1 LQISHTCRGGFGV
14 QSGRRPVVTN
24 VTNPT
29 ASVGHSIEFL
39 PMNITRIETVPAQI
53 AVRPEFMITS
63 SKGTH
68 RVSPYLLLRVE
79 TDEDITGEG
88 EATTMPRWSGETCW
102 SAKIAIDRILAP
114 ELIGADP
121 TDIAAIDRIM
131 DQNCSH
137 NWFAKSAIE
146 MACWDIKGKA
156 AGRPVFEL
164 LGGPR
169 RSLTIPSRFSM
180 AAYDPE
186 TAAKKAVERVAW
198 GFSTIK
204 IKVGTEPSQDI
215 ARVRAVRDAV
225 GPKIAIVI
233 DANCGWDADTAIH
246 CCRQLKSCDLALVE
260 QPTPDGDYEAM
271 AKLRRAIDVPVMADD
286 MCFDLVHA
294 QELIR
299 HEACDVIS
307 VYPGKNGGIRKSVQI
322 VEFAAMHGVACTI
335 GSNLEWDV
343 CTAAMAH
350 LCVGVENM
358 QVETYPG
365 DIIGPWYHTDR
376 IVREPLAIERAT
388 CTISDRPGLGVEV
401 DWDKARRFACPSPC

>member
-1 LQISHTCRGGFGV
+1 
-14 QSGRRPVVTN
+14 
-24 VTNPT
+24 
-29 ASVGHSIEFL
+29 
-39 PMNITRIETVPAQI
+39 MKITRIETVPAQI

-79 TDEDITGEG
+79 SDDSITGEG

-102 SAKIAIDRILAP
+102 TAKAIIDQVLGP

-121 TDIAAIDRIM
+121 TDIAAIDKIM
-131 DQNCSH
+131 DANCSR

-146 MACWDIKGKA
+146 MACWDIRGKA
-156 AGRPVFEL
+156 AGKPVFAL

-169 RSLTIPSRFSM
+169 RALTIPARFSM

-186 TAAKKAVERVAW
+186 TAAKKAVERVGW
-198 GFSTIK
+198 GFTTIK
-204 IKVGTEPSQDI
+204 IKVGTVPAADV
-215 ARVRAVRDAV
+215 ARVKAVRDAV

-233 DANCGWDADTAIH
+233 DANCGWDADTAIR
-246 CCRQLKSCDLALVE
+246 CCRELTSCDLALVE
-260 QPTPDGDYEAM
+260 QPTPDGDYDAM
-271 AKLRRAIDVPVMADD
+271 AKVRRAIDVPVMADD

-294 QELIR
+294 QELLR

-307 VYPGKNGGIRKSVQI
+307 VYPGKNGGIRKSAEI
-322 VEFAAMHGVACTI
+322 VHLAADHGVACTI

-350 LCVGVENM
+350 LCVGAENM
-358 QVETYPG
+358 QVEKFPG
-365 DIIGPWYHTDR
+365 DILGPWYHAER
-376 IVREPLAIERAT
+376 IVREPLRIDRAT
-388 CTISDRPGLGVEV
+388 CTISDRPGLGVDV
-401 DWDKARRFACPSPC
+401 DWDKVRRLNCKAPW